1 MNGRFNVQSS
11 FERNFQF
18 VAKSYRISDSTFL
31 LLKLPANIRANSSLA
46 DLLMTNEH
54 KNKNLKLFPLL
65 FLASVFALICG
76 CGTTTQRVATE
87 QLLISDAVD
96 RAIERIDFRA
106 IANRSVYL
114 DVQYLAG
121 IKGSGAVN
129 GNYIISS
136 IRQQLLAAN
145 CRIRENRQEADVIV
159 EPRVGALGT
168 DGHEVTYG
176 IPQTNALS
184 TAASVLANAPLLP
197 SIPEVSVGRSNAQ
210 AGMAKIVVFAYDR
223 ESRQPIWQSG
233 ISKAES
239 TSKST
244 WLFGAG
250 PFQRGSIY
258 DGVRFAGEEIKKNYN
273 TTNGPNID
281 YASEYH
287 FPDPADSKSDERVA
301 STEKSKEEKS
311 TKSR

>member
-1 MNGRFNVQSS
+1 MEPR
-11 FERNFQF
+11 
-18 VAKSYRISDSTFL
+18 
-31 LLKLPANIRANSSLA
+31 LKLRNC
-46 DLLMTNEH
+46 
-54 KNKNLKLFPLL
+54 LKLRSIIWLMGWIVCC
-65 FLASVFALICG
+65 AG

-96 RAIERIDFRA
+96 RAIERIDFRS
-106 IANRSVYL
+106 IGGQKVYL
-114 DVQYLAG
+114 DIQYLAG
-121 IKGSGAVN
+121 IKGTGAVN
-129 GNYIISS
+129 SNYIISS

-145 CRIRENRQEADVIV
+145 CRIQENRQEADVIV

-176 IPQTNALS
+176 IPQTNAIS
-184 TAASVLANAPLLP
+184 TAASVLASAPVLP

-210 AGMAKIVVFAYDR
+210 TGMAKIVIFAYDR
-223 ESRQPIWQSG
+223 ETRQPIWQSG

-239 TSKST
+239 TSKNT

-258 DGVRFAGEEIKKNYN
+258 DGVRFAGEEIKKNLN
-273 TTNGPNID
+273 STSGPSID

-287 FPDPADSKSDERVA
+287 FPYETPGNNKIPKVADKVDDSK
-301 STEKSKEEKS
+301 KKK
-311 TKSR
+311 

>member
-1 MNGRFNVQSS
+1 MLPR
-11 FERNFQF
+11 RR
-18 VAKSYRISDSTFL
+18 KSGTGFCSL
-31 LLKLPANIRANSSLA
+31 LLA
-46 DLLMTNEH
+46 
-54 KNKNLKLFPLL
+54 
-65 FLASVFALICG
+65 ALVACCAG

-96 RAIERIDFRA
+96 RAIERIDFRS
-106 IANRSVYL
+106 ISGQKVYL
-114 DVQYLAG
+114 DIQYLAG

-129 GNYIISS
+129 SNYIISS

-145 CRIRENRQEADVIV
+145 CLIQENRQDADVVV

-184 TAASVLANAPLLP
+184 TAASIFASAPLLP

-210 AGMAKIVVFAYDR
+210 TGMAKIVVFAYDR
-223 ESRQPIWQSG
+223 ETRQPIWQSG
-233 ISKAES
+233 VSKAES
-239 TSKST
+239 TSKNT

-258 DGVRFAGEEIKKNYN
+258 DGVRFAGEEIKKNYDS
-273 TTNGPNID
+273 TNGPNID

-287 FPDPADSKSDERVA
+287 FPYQSGAEKNVPQVA
-301 STEKSKEEKS
+301 EKPDDTKSKK
-311 TKSR
+311 